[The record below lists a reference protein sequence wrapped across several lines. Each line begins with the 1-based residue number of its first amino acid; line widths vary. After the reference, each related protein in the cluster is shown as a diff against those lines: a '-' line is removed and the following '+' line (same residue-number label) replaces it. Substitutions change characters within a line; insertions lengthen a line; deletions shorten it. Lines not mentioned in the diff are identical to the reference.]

1 MKEPAG
7 AMFTNKT
14 TSLAVLAAGTT
25 IQVVRDANVGNVGK
39 IPTRLSNRLVYAGA
53 EKYLADL
60 EQHDGI
66 TAVVVPSAIADK
78 VPPRFGLAV
87 SEDPH
92 AGAMQLFEKLIAIP
106 GLQWED
112 FPSRIAESAQIH
124 PTAVIA
130 SRNVIIGERTHIDA
144 GTVIR
149 ERSII
154 GDDCYIG
161 ALSVIGAE
169 AFEMMPSVRPKRLL
183 KQAGGVRMAN
193 QSTVLSATMVV
204 RATFGGFT
212 EIREGACIDNLVHLA
227 HDVDVG
233 ANSSIIACAE
243 VSGRVVLGEDSYI
256 GPNATI
262 SNGLTIGRGATL
274 SLGSVA
280 TRDIADDVTMT
291 GNFAVPH
298 SQWMR
303 FVKWV
308 AGAK

>member
-1 MKEPAG
+1 
-7 AMFTNKT
+7 MFTDQT
-14 TSLAVLAAGTT
+14 ISLSALAIGTST
-25 IQVVRDANVGNVGK
+25 QVVRDAMVGNVGK

-53 EKYLADL
+53 GKYLADL
-60 EQHDGI
+60 ENYEGI
-66 TAVVVPSAIADK
+66 SAVIVPASLADE
-78 VPPRFGLAV
+78 VPPKFGLAI
-87 SEDPH
+87 SDDPH
-92 AGAMQLFEKLIAIP
+92 AAAMELFEKLIAVP
-106 GLQWED
+106 DLQWAN
-112 FPSRIAESAQIH
+112 FPSRIAPSAQIH
-124 PTAVIA
+124 PSAVIA
-130 SRNVIIGERTHIDA
+130 PNNVVIGARTHIDA
-144 GTVIR
+144 GTVVR

-183 KQAGGVRMAN
+183 KQAGGVRMAS
-193 QSTVLSATMVV
+193 QSTVLNATMIV

-233 ANSSIIACAE
+233 ANCSIVACAE
-243 VSGRVVLGEDSYI
+243 VSGRVILGEDSYI

-280 TRDIADDVTMT
+280 VRDIPDDERVT

-298 SQWMR
+298 RQWIR
-303 FVKWV
+303 FIKSLSK
-308 AGAK
+308 AD